1 MDLFAGVLPFV
12 HVAEER
18 SFRKAAA
25 RLGVTT
31 AAVSKAVRKLEE
43 DVGARLLERTS
54 RQVALTPEGA
64 EFLERAREAVA
75 QMRAARETVARDQ
88 RAPRG
93 PLTVTLSYILAPV
106 VLPCLARLQS
116 RYPQLTLHVRMDDRL
131 SRMVDEHIDVALRVG
146 ELEDS
151 SLVGRRL
158 LETRWVTL
166 AAPAHLARHGTPS
179 SPAELSRHPCLK
191 FVRPRGLAQEWVF
204 RREPGGPAE
213 AVRTQPAMD
222 VNHGPA
228 LLDLAAAGAG
238 LCQVL
243 DFMLDERVRDAR
255 LVEVLA
261 EYSAEGPP
269 VHALCIPGR
278 QSVPRVQAL
287 LQLLSEELRPGGRTE
302 SRAFQRA
309 GVSNR

>member
-31 AAVSKAVRKLEE
+31 AAVSKAVRKLED

-54 RQVALTPEGA
+54 RQVALTAEGA
-64 EFLERAREAVA
+64 AFLERAREAVA
-75 QMRAARETVARDQ
+75 QLRAARETVAQAQ

-93 PLTVTLSYILAPV
+93 PLTVALPYILGPV
-106 VLPCLARLQS
+106 VLPALARLQT
-116 RYPQLTLHVRMDDRL
+116 RYPQLTVHARLSDRF
-131 SRMVDEHIDVALRVG
+131 SRMVDENIDVAVRVG

-151 SLVGRRL
+151 SLVARRL
-158 LETRWVTL
+158 LSTRWVTL
-166 AAPAHLARHGTPS
+166 GAPMYLARHGTPARPS
-179 SPAELSRHPCLK
+179 DLERHVCLK
-191 FVRPRGLAQEWVF
+191 FVDPRGLPRTWVF
-204 RREPGGPAE
+204 RREPGGPSE
-213 AVRTQPAMD
+213 PVRTPPAMD

-228 LLDLAAAGAG
+228 LLEMAAAGAG

-243 DFMLDERVRDAR
+243 DFMLDTRRRDGR

-261 EYSAEGPP
+261 DHAAQGPP
-269 VHALCIPGR
+269 VHALCLPGR
-278 QSVPRVQAL
+278 QSVPRVRAL
-287 LQLLSEELRPGGRTE
+287 LRLLSDELCPGVAPT
-302 SRAFQRA
+302 
-309 GVSNR
+309 